1 MRNGPAKPGRFDSA
15 ALWNCAAKAPH
26 TPRYKDSSGIRPS
39 TFKSAGTRE
48 AAWPK
53 QLSRPETR
61 VRPGCEGGSVGDSKD
76 LQENRNLMTASGV
89 TIVRKGVLA
98 AAVLAAGLSAVPAFA
113 QDPIGQVLQQSGGSE
128 WSDGFDAASVSA
140 DDVRTSIPTMSPQI
154 IGALQTAITQ
164 YSDIVARGGWPMVP
178 SDKALRIGMSD
189 PAVAVLRQRL
199 AIAGDLPHAAA
210 NNSTAFDS
218 YVDAAVRRF
227 QARHGI
233 QPDGVV
239 GDSTF
244 SALNVSAQVRL
255 TQLAT
260 NLTRLKVLTSKPLP
274 KRFVMVNIPAASV
287 EAVQDGVVVQRHTAI
302 VGKVSRPSPIVNSKI
317 TEINFHPYWTVPASI
332 IRKDL
337 IPLMQKDP
345 TYLTTWRIRIYDQKG
360 NEIPPEQ
367 IDWNSDQATKGY
379 MFRQDPGDENSLG
392 IVKIN
397 FPSPDGVYMHDTP
410 HKGLFNDDY
419 RFDSSGCVRIQN
431 IRELIAWILEDTP
444 GQTPDVVDYQLRNP
458 ERLDV
463 RVANPVPVHWAYITA
478 WSTTDGIVNFRND
491 IYNLDGLDQ
500 LTADASAG
508 SGEVVTPSLNGDVPL
523 LPAAAPT
530 AVR

>member
-1 MRNGPAKPGRFDSA
+1 MLGFGHLRETQLPVIAGRHNIGWLGGVAAAAALVVGLAIGPA
-15 ALWNCAAKAPH
+15 LAK
-26 TPRYKDSSGIRPS
+26 
-39 TFKSAGTRE
+39 
-48 AAWPK
+48 
-53 QLSRPETR
+53 
-61 VRPGCEGGSVGDSKD
+61 
-76 LQENRNLMTASGV
+76 
-89 TIVRKGVLA
+89 
-98 AAVLAAGLSAVPAFA
+98 
-113 QDPIGQVLQQSGGSE
+113 DPISEVLQNGGSE
-128 WSDGFDAASVSA
+128 WSDGFDAASVGA
-140 DDVRTSIPTMSPQI
+140 ADVRTSTPTMSPQI
-154 IGALQTAITQ
+154 VGALQQAIAE

-178 SDKALRIGMSD
+178 ADNKLKIGVSD
-189 PAVAVLRQRL
+189 PAVVLLRQRL
-199 AIAGDLPHAAA
+199 SIAGDLPSAAA
-210 NNSTAFDS
+210 NNSPAFDS
-218 YVDAAVRRF
+218 YVDAAVKRF

-239 GDSTF
+239 GSSTF
-244 SALNVSAQVRL
+244 AALNIPAQVRL

-274 KRFVMVNIPAASV
+274 ARYVMVNIPAAAV
-287 EAVQDGVVVQRHTAI
+287 EAVENGQVVQRHTAV
-302 VGKVSRPSPIVNSKI
+302 VGKVDRPSPIVNSKI

-345 TYLTTWRIRIYDQKG
+345 TYLATWKIRVYDPKG

-367 IDWNSDQATKGY
+367 IDWQTDQATKGY
-379 MFRQDPGDENSLG
+379 SFRQDPGDENSLG

-431 IRELIAWILEDTP
+431 IRELITWLLRDTP
-444 GQTPDVVDYQLRNP
+444 GQSPDVVENELRTP

-463 RVANPVPVHWAYITA
+463 RVANPVPLHWTYITA
-478 WSTTDGIVNFRND
+478 WATEDGIVNFRND

-500 LTADASAG
+500 LTADAAG
-508 SGEVVTPSLNGDVPL
+508 TRPL
-523 LPAAAPT
+523 
-530 AVR
+530 